1 MAIDH
6 SLTCLLSIV
15 LGKLKGFKAGN
26 INPFATENVDIR
38 FEGLALTPVVRK
50 NTFFSKKPS
59 QTINIVTSVIFMVE

>member
-1 MAIDH
+1 MN
-6 SLTCLLSIV
+6 LNL
-15 LGKLKGFKAGN
+15 
-26 INPFATENVDIR
+26 NPFATENVDIR

>member
-1 MAIDH
+1 MR
-6 SLTCLLSIV
+6 IV
-15 LGKLKGFKAGN
+15 LVLAENKQT

-38 FEGLALTPVVRK
+38 FEGLALTPDVRK